1 MVKRNEYPEEGE
13 LVVGTVTDAKGY
25 GAFVKLEEYPGKM
38 GFIHIAELATG
49 WVKYVR
55 DHVRENQKV
64 VCKVTGVDRSKGH
77 VDLSLKRV
85 NEHQRREKIS
95 EWKNEQKAEKLFE
108 MLAKE
113 LGKDLKEFYEEVGYR
128 LQEKYGSLYAAF
140 EQAAMDLEQLK
151 QDGFAGAW
159 MRRFGEIA
167 AANVS
172 IPFVTIKG
180 ELQVTS
186 NSDHGFEDVKAA
198 LEAAEKS
205 EFEDV
210 EVSVQYLGA
219 PRYLLR
225 VKAPD
230 YKIAEEQ
237 MRKAVER
244 ATQVIEGKGGKGTFT
259 REAEKAKAP
268 KAGA

>member
-1 MVKRNEYPEEGE
+1 MVKRNEYPEDGE

-25 GAFVKLEEYPGKM
+25 GAFVKLEEYPGKV

-64 VCKVTGVDRSKGH
+64 VCKVTGVDKSKGH

-113 LGKDLKEFYEEVGYR
+113 LGKDLRQFYEEVGFQ

-140 EQAAMDLEQLK
+140 EQAAMDPEQLA
-151 QDGFAGAW
+151 QDGFSGDW
-159 MRRFGEIA
+159 TKRFIEIG

-180 ELQVTS
+180 ELEVTS
-186 NSDHGFEDVKAA
+186 NSANGFEDVRAA

-210 EVSVQYLGA
+210 EVTVQYLGA

-244 ATQVIEGKGGKGTFT
+244 VTNAIEKKGGKGAFH
-259 REAEKAKAP
+259 REAEKAKP
-268 KAGA
+268 KAT

>member
-1 MVKRNEYPEEGE
+1 MVKRNEYPEDGE
-13 LVVGTVTDAKGY
+13 LVVGTVTEAKGY
-25 GAFVKLEEYPGKM
+25 GAFVKLEEYPGKA

-64 VCKVTGVDRSKGH
+64 VCKVTNVDRSKGH

-113 LGKDLKEFYEEVGYR
+113 LGRDLQQFYEEVGFR
-128 LQEKYGSLYAAF
+128 LQEQYGSLYAAF
-140 EQAAMDLEQLK
+140 EQAALDAEQLK
-151 QDGFAGAW
+151 QDGFEGTW
-159 MRRFGEIA
+159 LQRFIEIG

-180 ELQVTS
+180 ELEVTS
-186 NSDHGFEDVKAA
+186 SSSEGFEDVREA
-198 LEAAEKS
+198 LAEAEKS
-205 EFEDV
+205 EYEDV
-210 EVSVQYLGA
+210 EVTVQYLGA
-219 PRYLLR
+219 PRYLLK

-237 MRKAVER
+237 LRKAVER
-244 ATQVIEGKGGKGTFT
+244 ATKAISKKGGKGEFH
-259 REAEKAKAP
+259 REGEKAKAT
-268 KAGA
+268 KAA

>member
-1 MVKRNEYPEEGE
+1 MPKRNEYPEDSE

-25 GAFVKLEEYPGKM
+25 GAFVKLEEYPGKV

-64 VCKVTGVDRSKGH
+64 VCKVIGVDKSKGH

-85 NEHQRREKIS
+85 NAHQRREKIS

-113 LGKDLKEFYEEVGYR
+113 LGKDLQQFYEEAGYK
-128 LQEKYGSLYAAF
+128 LQETYGSLYAAF
-140 EQAAMDLEQLK
+140 EQAAADLEQLK
-151 QDGFAGAW
+151 QDGFHGDW
-159 MRRFGEIA
+159 LQRFGEIA
-167 AANVS
+167 AQNVS

-186 NSDHGFEDVKAA
+186 PAAAGVEDVQAA

-210 EVSVQYLGA
+210 EVTVQYLGA
-219 PRYLLR
+219 PRYLLK

-244 ATQVIEGKGGKGTFT
+244 ATKAIEKKGGAGSFT
-259 REAEKAKAP
+259 REAEKAKP
-268 KAGA
+268 KGE

>member
-1 MVKRNEYPEEGE
+1 MVKRNEYPEDGE

-25 GAFVKLEEYPGKM
+25 GAFVKLEEYPGKI

-113 LGKDLKEFYEEVGYR
+113 LNKDLRQFYEEHGFR
-128 LQEKYGSLYAAF
+128 LQEQYGSLYGAF
-140 EQAAMDLEQLK
+140 EAAAMDPEQLK
-151 QDGFAGAW
+151 QDGFDGAW
-159 MRRFGEIA
+159 LVRFNEIG

-180 ELQVTS
+180 ELEVTS
-186 NSDHGFEDVKAA
+186 NSPHGFEDVRKA
-198 LEAAEKS
+198 LEQAEKS

-210 EVSVQYLGA
+210 EVTVQYLGA
-219 PRYLLR
+219 PRYLLK

-244 ATQVIEGKGGKGTFT
+244 TTAAIEKVGGKGAFH
-259 REAEKAKAP
+259 REAEKAKA
-268 KAGA
+268 KAS

>member
-1 MVKRNEYPEEGE
+1 MPKRNEYPEDGE
-13 LVVGTVTDAKGY
+13 LVVCTVTDAKGY
-25 GAFVKLEEYPGKM
+25 GAFVRLEEYPGKV

-64 VCKVTGVDRSKGH
+64 VCKVTGVDKSKGH

-85 NEHQRREKIS
+85 NDHQRREKIS

-113 LGKDLKEFYEEVGYR
+113 LGKDLKQFYEEVGYR
-128 LQEKYGSLYAAF
+128 LQEQYGSLYAAF
-140 EQAAMDLEQLK
+140 EQAATDLDQLK
-151 QDGFAGAW
+151 QDGFAGDW
-159 MRRFGEIA
+159 LKRFGEIA
-167 AANVS
+167 SANVS
-172 IPFVTIKG
+172 IPFVNIKG

-186 NSDHGFEDVKAA
+186 HAPNGVEDVRAA
-198 LEAAEKS
+198 LDQAERS

-219 PRYLLR
+219 PRYLVK

-230 YKIAEEQ
+230 YKIAEDQ

-244 ATQVIEGKGGKGTFT
+244 ATKAISKHGGQATFT
-259 REAEKAKAP
+259 RETEKAKAAKP
-268 KAGA
+268 GE

>member
-25 GAFVKLEEYPGKM
+25 GAFVKLEEYPGKT

-85 NEHQRREKIS
+85 NAHQRREKIS

-113 LGKDLKEFYEEVGYR
+113 LGKDLRQFYEEVGFA
-128 LQEKYGSLYAAF
+128 LQEKYGSPYGAF
-140 EQAAMDLEQLK
+140 EMAAVDLDQVK
-151 QDGFAGAW
+151 QDGF
-159 MRRFGEIA
+159 
-167 AANVS
+167 
-172 IPFVTIKG
+172 KG
-180 ELQVTS
+180 DWLQ
-186 NSDHGFEDVKAA
+186 
-198 LEAAEKS
+198 
-205 EFEDV
+205 
-210 EVSVQYLGA
+210 
-219 PRYLLR
+219 R
-225 VKAPD
+225 
-230 YKIAEEQ
+230 
-237 MRKAVER
+237 
-244 ATQVIEGKGGKGTFT
+244 
-259 REAEKAKAP
+259 
-268 KAGA
+268 

>member
-1 MVKRNEYPEEGE
+1 MPKRNEYPEDAE

-25 GAFVKLEEYPGKM
+25 GAFVKLEEYPGKI

-64 VCKVTGVDRSKGH
+64 VCKVIGVDKSKGH

-85 NEHQRREKIS
+85 NAHQRREKIS

-113 LGKDLKEFYEEVGYR
+113 LGKDLTAFYEEAGYK
-128 LQEKYGSLYAAF
+128 LQETYGSLYAAF
-140 EQAAMDLEQLK
+140 EQAAADVEQLK
-151 QDGFAGAW
+151 VDGFAGDW
-159 MRRFGEIA
+159 LKRFCEIA

-186 NSDHGFEDVKAA
+186 NAPAGFEDVQAA
-198 LEAAEKS
+198 L
-205 EFEDV
+205 
-210 EVSVQYLGA
+210 
-219 PRYLLR
+219 
-225 VKAPD
+225 
-230 YKIAEEQ
+230 
-237 MRKAVER
+237 
-244 ATQVIEGKGGKGTFT
+244 
-259 REAEKAKAP
+259 
-268 KAGA
+268 

>member
-1 MVKRNEYPEEGE
+1 MVKRNEYPEEGD

-25 GAFVKLEEYPGKM
+25 GAFVKLEEYPGKT

-64 VCKVTGVDRSKGH
+64 VCKVTNIDRSKGH

-113 LGKDLKEFYEEVGYR
+113 LGKDLRQFYEEAGFA
-128 LQEKYGSLYAAF
+128 LQEKYGSLYTAF
-140 EQAAMDLEQLK
+140 EMAAVDADQLK
-151 QDGFAGAW
+151 QDGFSGDW
-159 MRRFGEIA
+159 MKRFVEIGV
-167 AANVS
+167 ANVT
-172 IPFVTIKG
+172 IPYVTIKG
-180 ELQVTS
+180 ELEITS
-186 NSDHGFEDVKAA
+186 NAPDGFEHVKEA
-198 LEAAEKS
+198 LAAAEKS

-210 EVSVQYLGA
+210 DVVVQYLGA
-219 PRYLLR
+219 PRYLLK

-230 YKIAEEQ
+230 YKIAEDQ
-237 MRKAVER
+237 LRKAVER
-244 ATQVIEGKGGKGTFT
+244 ATKAIEKRGGKGAFH

-268 KAGA
+268 KAA

>member
-1 MVKRNEYPEEGE
+1 MVKKNEYPEDGE

-25 GAFVKLEEYPGKM
+25 GAFVKLEEYPGKV

-64 VCKVTGVDRSKGH
+64 VCKVTGVDKSKGH

-85 NEHQRREKIS
+85 NEHQRREKIA

-113 LGKDLKEFYEEVGYR
+113 LGKDLKEFYEEAGFR

-140 EQAAMDLEQLK
+140 EMGAMDPDQLK
-151 QDGFAGAW
+151 QDGFAGPW
-159 MRRFGEIA
+159 MKRFLEIA
-167 AANVS
+167 AANVT

-180 ELQVTS
+180 ELEVTS
-186 NSDHGFEDVKAA
+186 NAPNGFEHVQEA
-198 LEAAEKS
+198 LLQAEKS

-210 EVSVQYLGA
+210 DVSVQYLGA
-219 PRYLLR
+219 PRYLLK

-237 MRKAVER
+237 LKKAVDR
-244 ATQVIEGKGGKGTFT
+244 VDKVIHKHGGQSVFH

-268 KAGA
+268 KAS

>member
-1 MVKRNEYPEEGE
+1 MVKRNEYPEDGE

-25 GAFVKLEEYPGKM
+25 GAFVKLEEYPGKV

-113 LGKDLKEFYEEVGYR
+113 LGKDLRQFYEEAGFR
-128 LQEKYGSLYAAF
+128 LQETYGSMYAAF
-140 EQAAMDLEQLK
+140 EQAAMDLDQLK
-151 QDGFAGAW
+151 QDGFEGDW
-159 MRRFGEIA
+159 LQRFVEIA
-167 AANVS
+167 IANVT

-180 ELQVTS
+180 ELEVTS
-186 NSDHGFEDVKAA
+186 NGPGGVQDVLTA
-198 LEAAEKS
+198 LAEAEKS
-205 EFEDV
+205 EYEDV
-210 EVSVQYLGA
+210 EVTVQYLGA
-219 PRYLLR
+219 PRYLLK

-237 MRKAVER
+237 LRKAVER
-244 ATQVIEGKGGKGTFT
+244 TTKAIDERGGKGAFH
-259 REAEKAKAP
+259 READKAKAP
-268 KAGA
+268 KG

>member
-1 MVKRNEYPEEGE
+1 MVKRNEYPEDGE

-25 GAFVKLEEYPGKM
+25 GAFVKLEEYPGKV

-85 NEHQRREKIS
+85 NEHSRREKIS

-113 LGKDLKEFYEEVGYR
+113 LGKDLAQFYEEFGFK
-128 LQEKYGSLYAAF
+128 LQEQYGSLYAAF
-140 EQAAMDLEQLK
+140 EQAALDLDQLK
-151 QDGFAGAW
+151 QDGFQGDW
-159 MRRFGEIA
+159 LKRFTEIA
-167 AANVS
+167 IANVS

-180 ELQVTS
+180 ELEVTS
-186 NSDHGFEDVKAA
+186 NSPNGFEDVMDA
-198 LEAAEKS
+198 LTAAEKS

-210 EVSVQYLGA
+210 EVVVQYLGA
-219 PRYLLR
+219 PRYLLK

-237 MRKAVER
+237 LRKAVER
-244 ATQVIEGKGGKGTFT
+244 ATKAIQDRGGKGEFH
-259 REAEKAKAP
+259 RETDKTKAAKAP
-268 KAGA
+268 A

>member
-1 MVKRNEYPEEGE
+1 MVRRNEYPEDSE

-25 GAFVKLEEYPGKM
+25 GAFVKLEEFPGKI

-64 VCKVTGVDRSKGH
+64 VCKVMGVDRTKGH

-113 LGKDLKEFYEEVGYR
+113 LGKELIPFYEEAGFA
-128 LQEKYGSLYAAF
+128 LQEKYSTLYAAF
-140 EQAAMDLEQLK
+140 EMAAMDPEQLK
-151 QDGFAGAW
+151 TDGFKGDW
-159 MRRFGEIA
+159 LKRFCEIG

-180 ELQVTS
+180 ELEIS
-186 NSDHGFEDVKAA
+186 SDAPSGFEDVREA
-198 LEAAEKS
+198 LVAAEKS

-210 EVSVQYLGA
+210 DVSVQYLGA
-219 PRYLLR
+219 PRYLLK

-237 MRKAVER
+237 IRKAVER
-244 ATQVIEGKGGKGTFT
+244 AQAIIRKKGGKGEFH
-259 REAEKAKAP
+259 REVDKTKAP
-268 KAGA
+268 KAA

>member
-1 MVKRNEYPEEGE
+1 MVKKNEYPEDGE

-25 GAFVKLEEYPGKM
+25 GAFVKLEEYPGKI

-85 NEHQRREKIS
+85 NEHSRREKIS

-113 LGKDLKEFYEEVGYR
+113 LERDLQQFYEEVGFK

-140 EQAAMDLEQLK
+140 EMGAMDPDQFQ
-151 QDGFAGAW
+151 QDGFSGSW
-159 MRRFGEIA
+159 TKRFLEVA

-180 ELQVTS
+180 ELEVQSPQPAGV
-186 NSDHGFEDVKAA
+186 EDVQAA

-210 EVSVQYLGA
+210 EVTVQYLGA
-219 PRYLLR
+219 PRYLLK

-230 YKIAEEQ
+230 YKIAEDQ
-237 MRKAVER
+237 LRKAVER
-244 ATQVIEGKGGKGTFT
+244 VQKVIQKRGGTGVFH
-259 REAEKAKAP
+259 REPEKAKKTAAP
-268 KAGA
+268 A

>member
-1 MVKRNEYPEEGE
+1 MVKRNEYPEDGE

-25 GAFVKLEEYPGKM
+25 GAFVKLEEYPGKV

-85 NEHQRREKIS
+85 NEHSRREKIS

-113 LGKDLKEFYEEVGYR
+113 LGKDLQQFYEEVGFQ

-140 EQAAMDLEQLK
+140 EQAALDPEQLK
-151 QDGFAGAW
+151 ADGFEGAW
-159 MRRFGEIA
+159 LKRFLEIG
-167 AANVS
+167 AANIT

-180 ELQVTS
+180 ELEITS
-186 NSDHGFEDVKAA
+186 NSPHGFEDVRAA

-210 EVSVQYLGA
+210 EVTVQYLGA
-219 PRYLLR
+219 PRYLIK

-237 MRKAVER
+237 LRKAVER
-244 ATQVIEGKGGKGTFT
+244 ATNAIEKKGGKGAFH
-259 REAEKAKAP
+259 REAEKAKT
-268 KAGA
+268 KAA

>member
-1 MVKRNEYPEEGE
+1 MVKKNEYPEEGE
-13 LVVGTVTDAKGY
+13 LVVGTVTDAKGF
-25 GAFVKLEEYPGKM
+25 GAFVKLEEYPGKA

-113 LGKDLKEFYEEVGYR
+113 LKKDLRQFYEEVGFR
-128 LQEKYGSLYAAF
+128 LMEKYGTLYGAF
-140 EQAAMDLEQLK
+140 EAAAIDLEQLR
-151 QDGFAGAW
+151 QDGFDGAW
-159 MRRFGEIA
+159 LKRFGEIA
-167 AANVS
+167 QANVS

-180 ELQVTS
+180 ELEVNS
-186 NSDHGFEDVKAA
+186 NSPNGFEDVREA
-198 LEAAEKS
+198 LLAAEKS
-205 EFEDV
+205 EYEDV
-210 EVSVQYLGA
+210 EVTVQYLGA
-219 PRYLLR
+219 PRYLMK

-244 ATQVIEGKGGKGTFT
+244 VVKAIEERGGKGAFH
-259 REAEKAKAP
+259 REAEKAKP
-268 KAGA
+268 KAG